1 MKTDNVAIIK
11 SSMTHASLTMPTLD
25 VPFLKPQTVMGRN
38 ERCWCGSN
46 RKWKHCHRDRDKQA
60 PVPVSKHVHE
70 MRERLMVGRCM
81 HPAAVSGACGGGPIR
96 AHTIQRNGGLSGIAE
111 AGHVLSIVAAF
122 EDLHKNNGVL
132 VPRSVG
138 VGSASTFSG
147 FCNYHDTTMFRPV
160 EVGAREL
167 SGENCFLLS
176 FRALAYEFVMKE
188 AAIGT
193 LSLMRENDRG
203 RPYEEQIAIQ
213 EHLNVMG
220 VAYQLGLSD
229 LMRWK
234 LDYDAAYVGKEF
246 QRHNAHAVSFD
257 GVLPVVACGA
267 FTPEVDFNGRQL
279 QKLGVGPAGHEAV
292 TFNLTVFDGRSV
304 AVLGWM
310 GNQEGPSGHFA
321 ASFVDAVR
329 ATGADAVIKLVFEQL
344 DNTFMQPTWWS
355 GLPHTDQSIIL
366 RHVQSGTPFGHE
378 RTKEALLGKGLTFPA
393 RVDAI
398 SSFVCR

>member
-1 MKTDNVAIIK
+1 MATIGK
-11 SSMTHASLTMPTLD
+11 SSMTHASLTMQTLD
-25 VPFLKPQTVMGRN
+25 VPVLKPQAVMGRN

-46 RKWKHCHRDRDKQA
+46 KKWKRCHKDRDKQT
-60 PVPVSKHVHE
+60 PVPVSQHVHE
-70 MRERLMVGRCM
+70 LRKRLMLGRCM

-111 AGHVLSIVAAF
+111 AGHVLSVVAAF
-122 EDLHKNNGVL
+122 EDLHKNRGAL
-132 VPRSVG
+132 VPPLIG

-160 EVGAREL
+160 EVRTREL

-188 AAIGT
+188 AAIAA
-193 LSLMRENDRG
+193 LPLMRENDRG
-203 RPYEEQIAIQ
+203 RPYEDQVATQ
-213 EHLNVMG
+213 EGLSLMG
-220 VAYQLGLSD
+220 VGYQLALSD
-229 LMRWK
+229 LVRWK
-234 LDYDAAYVGKEF
+234 LDYDAAYVAKEF
-246 QRHNAHAVSFD
+246 QRHSAHAVSFD

-310 GNQEGPSGHFA
+310 GKQDGPAGFFA
-321 ASFVDAVR
+321 ASFADAVR
-329 ATGADAVIKLVFEQL
+329 ATGADAVTKLVFEQL
-344 DNTFMQPTWWS
+344 ENTFMKPTWWN
-355 GLPHTDQSIIL
+355 GLSHTQQSAIL
-366 RHVQSGTPFGHE
+366 RHVQSGTPFGHT
-378 RTKEALLGKGLTFPA
+378 RTKEALVGKGLTFPVQ
-393 RVDAI
+393 VDAI
-398 SSFVCR
+398 NSYVGQ